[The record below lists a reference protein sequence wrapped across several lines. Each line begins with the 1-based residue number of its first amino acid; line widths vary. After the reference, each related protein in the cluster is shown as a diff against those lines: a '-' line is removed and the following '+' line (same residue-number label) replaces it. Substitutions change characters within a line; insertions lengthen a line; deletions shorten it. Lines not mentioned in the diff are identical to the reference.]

1 MHLTSLFSF
10 FLALLSLSHLAAGL
24 KLIESK
30 SITPC
35 TNTATQNNADFTA
48 TEFNIA
54 FTPENRTLKVNFH
67 GVSSIKGFVNA
78 RIELFAYGFPAVDQ
92 RFDPCAPGLDLQ
104 GLCPMTAGPID
115 LQTDFVE
122 ISDDVINKVPGIA
135 YNVPDIDAK
144 FRAYIYAADTGST
157 IACFEGQLSNAK
169 TVYHRTV
176 GWIVAVIAG
185 IGLVASAIT
194 SGLGHSNTA
203 AHVAANAL
211 SLFSFLQAQAII
223 GLTSVTLP
231 PVVQAWTQNFQWSM
245 GIIHVT
251 FIQNICT
258 WYQRATGGTPTNVL
272 NAPSTTS
279 IQVKK
284 RSLEVMRDMLF
295 TYPNGLTKRVNNEPT
310 VGETI
315 NNIVLRGIERVAYR
329 AQMEVTNV
337 FMTGLLF
344 FVIFVTFVVLLVTAF
359 KGFCEIAAKKGWM
372 KSDKFQDFRNG
383 WKIVMRGILFRLTL
397 IGFPQM
403 AILCLWEFTQIDSP
417 AIVVLAV
424 VMLLSVVGS
433 LGWAA
438 FKVINLAKK
447 SVEMHKNPAYI
458 LYSDPSALNKWG
470 FLYVQYRA
478 TAYYCVVPLLA
489 YILIKSMFIGLAQKA
504 PYVQAIALLVI
515 ELGVLV
521 GVAILRPWM
530 DKKTNIFNI
539 SIAAVNFFNVIL
551 LLFFSEI
558 FKLPGLVVG
567 IMGVAFFVINAVF
580 ALILLILVL
589 IASGYAILSKNPDTR
604 YQPMRDDRGSFIK
617 SHTQLTTELD
627 ALGATARG
635 EGKFNEFEDDS
646 TSLSGQSNTRT
657 PIDTRSANDQHHP
670 GQGYPNRPV
679 HSPVDPSVP
688 LFPSSASTHSAHSQ
702 RTNMPSQYQQP
713 SFQDSASV
721 HSSSYSRQ
729 NPSPAPGGYNASPY
743 PRTGSANPHTARAQ
757 NNASPWQ
764 RGAGYD

>member
-1 MHLTSLFSF
+1 MHLTPALSFLF
-10 FLALLSLSHLAAGL
+10 ALISLSQLASGL

-30 SITPC
+30 SLTPC
-35 TNTATQNNADFTA
+35 ANTATQNNADFTA
-48 TEFNIA
+48 TLFNIA
-54 FTPENRTLKVNFH
+54 FTPENRTLNVNFL
-67 GVSSIKGFVNA
+67 GVSSIDGYVTA
-78 RIELFAYGFPAVDQ
+78 RLELYAYGYPAVDQ
-92 RFDPCAPGLDLQ
+92 KFDPCDPSIDLK
-104 GLCPMTAGPID
+104 GLCPMSAGPIE
-115 LQTDFVE
+115 LHSN
-122 ISDDVINKVPGIA
+122 ILNLSDDIINKVPGIA

-144 FRAYIYAADTGST
+144 FRAYIYKRETGAT

-211 SLFSFLQAQAII
+211 SLFSFLQAQAMI

-245 GIIHVT
+245 GIIHVG
-251 FIQNICT
+251 FIQRICT
-258 WYQRATGGTPTNVL
+258 WYQRATGGTPATVL
-272 NAPSTTS
+272 DSLTTTS
-279 IQVKK
+279 IQIKK
-284 RSLEVMRDMLF
+284 RSMEVMNHVL
-295 TYPNGLTKRVNNEPT
+295 THPNGLTKRVNNNPS

-315 NNIVLRGIERVAYR
+315 NNIVLRGIDRVAFK
-329 AQMEVTNV
+329 AKMETTNF

-344 FVIFVTFVVLLVTAF
+344 FVLFVTFVVLLVTAF
-359 KGFCEIAAKKGWM
+359 KGFCELAAKNGWM
-372 KSDKFQDFRNG
+372 KTDKFQEFRNG

-403 AILCLWEFTQIDSP
+403 SILCLWEFTQVDSP
-417 AIVVLAV
+417 AIVILAV
-424 VMLLSVVGS
+424 FMLLSVIGS
-433 LGWAA
+433 LSWAA
-438 FKVINLAKK
+438 FKVISLAKK
-447 SVEMHKNPAYI
+447 SVQMHKNPAYI

-478 TAYYCVVPLLA
+478 TAYYCVVPLLG

-504 PYVQAIALLVI
+504 PYVQAISLLII
-515 ELGVLV
+515 ELAVLIGVS
-521 GVAILRPWM
+521 ILRPWM

-567 IMGVAFFVINAVF
+567 VMGVAFFVINAVF

-589 IASGYAILSKNPDTR
+589 IASGYAMLSKNPDTR

-617 SHTQLTTELD
+617 SQTQLTTELD

-646 TSLSGQSNTRT
+646 TSLSGQSNGRA
-657 PIDTRSANDQHHP
+657 PLDTRSTNDQHAP
-670 GQGYPNRPV
+670 GQGYPNRPP

-688 LFPSSASTHSAHSQ
+688 LFPSSVSTHSAHSQ
-702 RTNMPSQYQQP
+702 RTGGPQQYQSQP
-713 SFQDSASV
+713 AFHDASSV
-721 HSSSYSRQ
+721 HSSPYSH
-729 NPSPAPGGYNASPY
+729 NPSSTQGGYTTSPF